1 VPQASFRVY
10 TRGGGLENLLLTYC
24 GQSPRCSCEGFSVFV
39 GFAGK
44 IKSRRADSN
53 RLPAHYE

>member
-53 RLPAHYE
+53 R